1 MKRNFEEFKE
11 TIRGKKVG
19 VVGLGVSNVPLM
31 RFLVDLGA
39 QVYGFDQREKE
50 ALSKEL
56 DAVKDH
62 VKLHLG
68 EDYLAHLKGMDV
80 IFKTPGM
87 RADLKELVEA
97 EQAGARITSE
107 MQEFLTYCQGKTIGV
122 TGSDGKTTTTSVIGA
137 LLQEAGC
144 HVYVGGNIGT
154 PLFTKVEEI
163 KEEDFAVLELSS
175 FQLMTMTVSPDIA
188 VVTNLTPNHLDVHKN
203 MVEYMEAKKNILRF
217 QGPSS
222 LLVVNEDN
230 EITRGFGSLGKGKVE
245 YFSSQKEMEDAHF
258 QGGSL
263 YLRYERLVDLKEMK
277 VKGVHNAE
285 NFLAAFLAV
294 EEFVPKK
301 IMRDVALKFSG
312 VKHRCQFIREVDGVA
327 YYNDSIA
334 SSPTRTLASI
344 SAMEKKVK
352 VILGGY
358 DKHLDFMPLTLKAKD
373 YIQEAVVVGAT
384 KEKLLRAFEEAEKIT
399 GVKVSVHAVD
409 TFEEAVDKLRE
420 ISHPGDVAI
429 LSPACASFDFFKNF
443 EARGDRFVELVKEF

>member
-31 RFLVDLGA
+31 RFLLDLGA

-87 RADLKELVEA
+87 RPDLKELVEA

-163 KEEDFAVLELSS
+163 KEGDFVVLELSS

-188 VVTNLTPNHLDVHKN
+188 VVTNLTPNHTIFTN
-203 MVEYMEAKKNILRF
+203 
-217 QGPSS
+217 
-222 LLVVNEDN
+222 
-230 EITRGFGSLGKGKVE
+230 
-245 YFSSQKEMEDAHF
+245 
-258 QGGSL
+258 L
-263 YLRYERLVDLKEMK
+263 Y
-277 VKGVHNAE
+277 
-285 NFLAAFLAV
+285 
-294 EEFVPKK
+294 
-301 IMRDVALKFSG
+301 
-312 VKHRCQFIREVDGVA
+312 
-327 YYNDSIA
+327 
-334 SSPTRTLASI
+334 
-344 SAMEKKVK
+344 
-352 VILGGY
+352 
-358 DKHLDFMPLTLKAKD
+358 
-373 YIQEAVVVGAT
+373 
-384 KEKLLRAFEEAEKIT
+384 RA
-399 GVKVSVHAVD
+399 
-409 TFEEAVDKLRE
+409 
-420 ISHPGDVAI
+420 
-429 LSPACASFDFFKNF
+429 
-443 EARGDRFVELVKEF
+443 